1 MTSKYLLLWLEAPL
15 QSWGFDSRFNRRDT
29 LEFPTKSGILGL
41 LLCAMGLSGEQREIL
56 SRFASLK
63 QTVLSYEWRRANK
76 KPEVRTLLH
85 DFQMIGSGYNTDKK
99 SWEYLMIP
107 KTDKGGDAK
116 RSDGSIGGTKITHR
130 YYLQDAKFAA
140 VVEIP
145 SDLSE
150 EIARALQN
158 PAWPLYLGRRC
169 CIPTELIYR
178 GTFDSEEDA
187 LQHLQEY
194 LNQRAEER
202 NTAERFS
209 KDWQLH
215 EIFRVVDGQHSGG
228 GFNTANTFI
237 LNDVPIQFGKEK
249 KYRDRTVTKILTQP
263 D

>member
-56 SRFASLK
+56 SRFSSLK
-63 QTVLSYEWRRANK
+63 QTVLSYEWRSASK

-85 DFQMIGSGYNTDKK
+85 DFQMIGSGYNDKD
-99 SWEYLMIP
+99 SWEKWMIP
-107 KTDKGGDAK
+107 KTSEGKPAVG
-116 RSDGSIGGTKITHR
+116 GGTKITHR

-140 VVEIP
+140 VVEVP

-178 GTFDSEEDA
+178 CTFDSEEDA

-194 LNQRAEER
+194 LNQRAQER
-202 NTAERFS
+202 NTAERFP

-215 EIFRVVDGQHSGG
+215 EIFRVVDGQHSGSG
-228 GFNTANTFI
+228 GFNAANTFI

-249 KYRDRTVTKILTQP
+249 KYRDRTVTKILTQA